1 MGENNEPR
9 LNELQL
15 GVLFR
20 ELREFEPFKAQ
31 IELENKLI
39 TSCIAKMQSL
49 DLQGEENIASAYL
62 RVRSELEVLKRL
74 QKERARITE
83 VRPNSHSSVKGE

>member
-1 MGENNEPR
+1 MGEDNGLR
-9 LNELQL
+9 LNELQMGL
-15 GVLFR
+15 YFR
-20 ELREFEPFKAQ
+20 ELRDFEPFKAQ

-49 DLQGEENIASAYL
+49 DLQSEQNIAQAYV
-62 RVRSELEVLKRL
+62 RVRAELEVLKRL

-83 VRPNSHSSVKGE
+83 VKPNSHSSVKGE